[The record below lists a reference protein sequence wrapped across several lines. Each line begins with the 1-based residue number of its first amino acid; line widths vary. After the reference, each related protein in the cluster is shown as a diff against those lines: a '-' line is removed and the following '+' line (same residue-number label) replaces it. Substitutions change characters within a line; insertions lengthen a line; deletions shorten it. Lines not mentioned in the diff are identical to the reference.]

1 MIFTTSLYEGER
13 ASTVGVRKVKTV
25 DRDPDVVRS
34 DSLHGKVGIMCG
46 PNRDSVGPVWA
57 SNSGASGYKVQYSAN
72 AVLTG
77 VPRGVVERPADNM
90 SSPPA
95 VGSIRKE
102 PHLTI
107 TEAPAVSPP
116 LSVDALTRRQRD
128 VLYLI
133 VQGKTNK
140 EIARS
145 LGLGEGTVKIHVAA
159 LFGKLGVHR
168 RAAIAVAGS
177 RFLSQGL

>member
-1 MIFTTSLYEGER
+1 MLTLQN
-13 ASTVGVRKVKTV
+13 
-25 DRDPDVVRS
+25 
-34 DSLHGKVGIMCG
+34 L
-46 PNRDSVGPVWA
+46 
-57 SNSGASGYKVQYSAN
+57 AN
-72 AVLTG
+72 ADLTA
-77 VPRGVVERPADNM
+77 VPSGVVERPADNL

-102 PHLTI
+102 PHLTL
-107 TEAPAVSPP
+107 TEAPAVSLP
-116 LSVDALTRRQRD
+116 LSMDNLTRRQRD

-177 RFLSQGL
+177 RFLPQGTLKFA

>member
-1 MIFTTSLYEGER
+1 M
-13 ASTVGVRKVKTV
+13 
-25 DRDPDVVRS
+25 RS
-34 DSLHGKVGIMCG
+34 DSLHGKVVIVCG
-46 PNRDSVGPVWA
+46 PNRDSVGPFWA
-57 SNSGASGYKVQYSAN
+57 SNSGAPGYKVQYSAN

-77 VPRGVVERPADNM
+77 GPRGVVERPADKM

-102 PHLTI
+102 PNTI

-116 LSVDALTRRQRD
+116 LSMDVLTRRQRD

-177 RFLSQGL
+177 RFLSQGALKSA

>member
-1 MIFTTSLYEGER
+1 MIFTDSFYEGGR
-13 ASTVGVRKVKTV
+13 ASTVGMCKMTV
-25 DRDPDVVRS
+25 HLNPDVVRS
-34 DSLHGKVGIMCG
+34 DSSRGKVVIVYG
-46 PNRDSVGPVWA
+46 PNWNADPNRNSGPNCDTGLNCDSVCPLWA
-57 SNSGASGYKVQYSAN
+57 SIPGA
-72 AVLTG
+72 
-77 VPRGVVERPADNM
+77 PERPADNL
-90 SSPPA
+90 SSARA
-95 VGSIRKE
+95 VIRKE
-102 PHLTI
+102 PQLTL

-116 LSVDALTRRQRD
+116 LSIDTLTRRQRD

-177 RFLSQGL
+177 RFLSQGALKSA